1 MITKWV
7 QVQLDK
13 ANLKEEWLK
22 LEQLHT
28 AMMNMKMQPGFKEV
42 DDQVEGLSTMM
53 KILEIWIQMQKLT
66 IKLKKTFGIKQKE
79 KVQEVSLIPSIMKKL
94 KRCMKKKFL
103 MNLMISLISMTMIT
117 MTLQEM
123 TLWEQI

>member
-7 QVQLDK
+7 QVLLDK

-28 AMMNMKMQPGFKEV
+28 AMMNMKMQPDFKEV

-66 IKLKKTFGIKQKE
+66 IKHKETFGIKQKE